1 MAAGGIRAI
10 TQGSRP
16 LDPSEAAEAFKH
28 TFAKDYGENGPPW
41 LTVGWQEA
49 TARAHA
55 QYKFLFVYLHS
66 RFHQV
71 GGSALVLCILL
82 LVQITGPTC

>member
-1 MAAGGIRAI
+1 MTGGIRAI

-16 LDPSEAAEAFKH
+16 LDPTEAAEAFKQA
-28 TFAKDYGENGPPW
+28 FAKDYGENSPQW

-55 QYKFLFVYLHS
+55 QYKFLVVYLHS
-66 RFHQV
+66 RYHQV
-71 GGSALVLCILL
+71 EVSAPAPCILL
-82 LVQITGPTC
+82 MVLISGPTC

>member
-16 LDPSEAAEAFKH
+16 LDPTEAAEAFKH
-28 TFAKDYGENGPPW
+28 AFAKDYGENGPQW

-66 RFHQV
+66 RYHQV
-71 GGSALVLCILL
+71 RVSALKLRILT
-82 LVQITGPTC
+82 LVQTTGPTC